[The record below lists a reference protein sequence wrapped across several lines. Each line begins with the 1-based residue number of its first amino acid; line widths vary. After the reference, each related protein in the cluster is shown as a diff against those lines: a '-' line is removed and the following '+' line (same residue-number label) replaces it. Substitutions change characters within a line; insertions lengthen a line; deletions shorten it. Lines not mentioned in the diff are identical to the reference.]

1 MAHPPS
7 ARPRNLCAWLQAMR
21 PRGAAWSADRCG
33 QRTCTAAGVYAF
45 FAVTV
50 DALHALLMVLW
61 VGGLPLLFWHRWPR
75 LTTWY
80 GSFAIAFIVLNQA
93 SRFFLG
99 ECFLTTIAR
108 AFWDRAR
115 FTRPAHVDE
124 WFTVRFATLVFHM
137 TPTHRSIAVVSEALI
152 FVTAMGALYSIRRL
166 RARARGGF
174 IR

>member
-1 MAHPPS
+1 MAAGDARAPALAAPCGPRIGAGS
-7 ARPRNLCAWLQAMR
+7 GLARPAV
-21 PRGAAWSADRCG
+21 
-33 QRTCTAAGVYAF
+33 VYAF

-50 DALHALLMVLW
+50 DVLHALLMVLW

-80 GSFAIAFIVLNQA
+80 GSFAIAFIVLNQV

-108 AFWDRAR
+108 AFWERAW

-124 WFTVRFATLVFHM
+124 WFTVRFATVVFHM
-137 TPTHRSIAVVSEALI
+137 TPTHRSIALVSEALI
-152 FVTAMGALYSIRRL
+152 FVTALGALYSMRRL
-166 RARARGGF
+166 RAKVRDGF

>member
-1 MAHPPS
+1 MGAGDAS
-7 ARPRNLCAWLQAMR
+7 APQLAALCGRRL
-21 PRGAAWSADRCG
+21 GAGSGVALP
-33 QRTCTAAGVYAF
+33 AGVFAF
-45 FAVTV
+45 FAVAV

-80 GSFAIAFIVLNQA
+80 GGFAIAFIVLNQV

-108 AFWDRAR
+108 AFWERAW

-124 WFTVRFATLVFHM
+124 WFTVRFATLVFHL

-152 FVTAMGALYSIRRL
+152 FVTAMGALYSMRRL
-166 RARARGGF
+166 RAKVRGGF